1 MKRLILSTL
10 AVFAMLTFPWVGQA
24 QVGPSTG
31 SGTLQLTLEQA
42 LEIALSESNTIK
54 IADMTVEKTGY
65 AQKGSY
71 AAPTSVPYRSR

>member
-10 AVFAMLTFPWVGQA
+10 AIFTMLAFPWVGQA

-31 SGTLQLTLEQA
+31 SGVLQLTLEQA

-54 IADMTVEKTGY
+54 IADMTVEKT
-65 AQKGSY
+65 S
-71 AAPTSVPYRSR
+71 